1 MSDTR
6 MSENTHSVAIGAF
19 IVGALLIAVT
29 TAVFIFGSGI
39 GSSRARV
46 VMVFDGSVKGLSV
59 GAPVA
64 LRGVQIGQVTD
75 INLILD
81 SDNVDLIMIVEA
93 DLDADNIQYRGNG
106 PEELTEELIARGL
119 RAQLN
124 TQSLLTGLLY
134 VQLDFH
140 PDSPLQL
147 PDIDSPYTQ
156 IPTIPTELQKLSRQ
170 IEDID
175 FAQVASDLREIAAGL
190 KTVITNDKFQALP
203 DEMQATFR
211 SVAALSDEL
220 RASVGQSG
228 PRLNKVLDEAAGTLG
243 ALNAELPRVATLVEK
258 NLEVVEDAMRAFEGA
273 MTEVDSL
280 VSADSPTTYE
290 LNKALREL
298 ALAGRALQL
307 LAKTLEEQPE
317 ALLRGKSEDAQ

>member
-1 MSDTR
+1 

-19 IVGALLIAVT
+19 IVGALLIAVS

-39 GSSRARV
+39 GSSRERV

-64 LRGVQIGQVTD
+64 LRGVQIGQVTN

-81 SDNVDLIMIVEA
+81 NDNVDLIMMVEA
-93 DLDADNIQYRGNG
+93 DLDADNIQHGGNG

-140 PDSPLQL
+140 PESPLEL
-147 PDIDSPYTQ
+147 ADIDSPYTQ
-156 IPTIPTELQKLSRQ
+156 IPTIPTELQKISRQ

-190 KTVITNDKFQALP
+190 KTVITSEKFQALP
-203 DEMQATFR
+203 DDMQATFH
-211 SVAALSDEL
+211 SVAALSEEL
-220 RASVGQSG
+220 RTTVGQSG
-228 PRLNKVLDEAAGTLG
+228 PRLNSVLDNASQTFG
-243 ALNAELPRVATLVEK
+243 AVNEELPRIATLVED
-258 NLEVVEDAMRAFEGA
+258 NLAVIEDAALAFESA
-273 MTEVDSL
+273 MVNVDRLASE
-280 VSADSPTTYE
+280 DSPTTYE
-290 LNKALREL
+290 LNKALQEL
-298 ALAGRALQL
+298 AMAGRALQL

-317 ALLRGKSEDAQ
+317 ALLRGKSEDPQ